1 MSTHRIEFQ
10 VNGES
15 HSAEVASR
23 RLLSD
28 FLRDGSALPAASRTA
43 SKLPRA
49 PRRAVALQCPTA
61 AC

>member
-1 MSTHRIEFQ
+1 MSTHRIECQ

-28 FLRDGSALPAASRTA
+28 FLRDDLHLTGTKRGARPEPAAPVRCCWTVKS
-43 SKLPRA
+43 SNP
-49 PRRAVALQCPTA
+49 V
-61 AC
+61 